1 MMAKVERPNRMRR
14 ALLQGAVVGAVS
26 IGAPMINV
34 GSFRVFAASDK
45 RYPTRVLRII
55 ERSLV
60 IDMLAPLKIDFRP
73 EAYAVP
79 LSEADEAAFRSS
91 GITGFHNS
99 IGTGGPGVVEDTLS
113 FLAGWQG
120 FVGRN
125 ANVFSL
131 VSTASD
137 LDRAKAQRKI
147 AVIMG
152 VQNAEH
158 FRTPADVKR
167 FYLLGQRCAQLTYN
181 SQNLIGSGSTERVDG
196 GVSDF
201 GAEIIKAMNEVGML
215 IDVSHCG
222 DRTTLDAIE
231 LSPKPIAIT
240 HSNCRALNNHPRL
253 KTDEAIVK
261 LAAKGGVMGVTGV
274 RMFVRDQ
281 EPTTVEHM
289 VDHIDH
295 VVKLVGVDHVGF
307 GSDSDLNGYEDMPP
321 DQLKELRAAYKA
333 SYAFRDK
340 IDTDGLDHPKKIFD
354 LTEALIGRG
363 YSDANIAAV
372 LGGNFRRL
380 LGATLR
386 SPEQA
391 ATPESKNATG

>member
-1 MMAKVERPNRMRR
+1 MAKVERPNRMRR
-14 ALLQGAVVGAVS
+14 ALLRGAVVGAVS

-45 RYPTRVLRII
+45 RYSARVVRIV

-73 EAYAVP
+73 EAYAAP

-125 ANVFSL
+125 ASVFSL

-222 DRTTLDAIE
+222 DSTTLDAIE

-295 VVKLVGVDHVGF
+295 VVKLVGIDHVGF

-354 LTEALIGRG
+354 LTEALLKRR
-363 YSDANIAAV
+363 YSDENIAAV

-380 LGATLR
+380 LAATWGN
-386 SPEQA
+386 PEQA